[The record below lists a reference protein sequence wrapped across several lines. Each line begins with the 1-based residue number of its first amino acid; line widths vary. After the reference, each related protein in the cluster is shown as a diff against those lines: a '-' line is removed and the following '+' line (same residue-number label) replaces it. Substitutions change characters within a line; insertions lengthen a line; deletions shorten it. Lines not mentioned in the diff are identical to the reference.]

1 MNKIEVLLQ
10 KLKRLKVKL
19 ECRKKRFEIWQ
30 DEIEKKDE
38 YGKASVKELE
48 KSMWFWVKESRLR
61 DRIEYIDNT
70 IIDLLR
76 RKK

>member
-38 YGKASVKELE
+38 YGKAKELE